1 MCVLSYFGI
10 EKMAK
15 GLSAAI
21 SEYLRARTWDE
32 KACQSKNEVFID
44 SIQSNGVIVVTYA
57 CGMQIF
63 PSSRQAK
70 NVKMVTISVRESFL
84 CVNIVVEYDVGGIK
98 KWKQYFYCIKMHFT
112 S

>member
-1 MCVLSYFGI
+1 M
-10 EKMAK
+10 
-15 GLSAAI
+15 
-21 SEYLRARTWDE
+21 
-32 KACQSKNEVFID
+32 
-44 SIQSNGVIVVTYA
+44 TYA

-98 KWKQYFYCIKMHFT
+98 K
-112 S
+112 